1 MEYFHFGV
9 RDGAVH
15 CEDVPLSRVI
25 ERTGTP
31 TYVYSRD
38 TIERHFQQLRDA
50 FGGVETLIC
59 YSVKANSNLAV
70 LQTLRELGA
79 GFDVVSGG
87 ELFRALQA
95 GGHPK
100 KIVFAG
106 VGKTA
111 DDITFAL
118 DSRILMFNVE
128 SEPELRMIGRI
139 ASGRGEIADIALR
152 VNPDVDPKTHRYITT
167 GKAESKFGIDLAA
180 ATRLAAQIPEI
191 GGVRMVGVH
200 AHIGSQITDTAP
212 YTEAMTKTLAFADTS
227 REQGNP
233 IEWINMGGGFGIYYE
248 GGEALPAKDY
258 GDVILPMLLGSGYR
272 LVIEPG
278 RFISG
283 NAGVLVT
290 RVLYVKESGE
300 KRFVICDA
308 AMNDMIRP
316 SLYSAHHEVWP
327 VQCDVEMGS
336 EAAAAVSTPADVVGP
351 VCETGDFFALD
362 RMLPPVK
369 EGDLLAVF
377 SAGAYGMVMSSNYN
391 GRPRPAEVLVSGDL
405 FDVVRTR
412 ETWDDLIR
420 GERKVARWD

>member
-1 MEYFHFGV
+1 MDYFHFGV
-9 RDGAVH
+9 RDGAIH
-15 CEDVPLSRVI
+15 CEDVPLERIV

-38 TIERHFQQLRDA
+38 TIQRHFQQLSDA

-59 YSVKANSNLAV
+59 YSVKANANLAV

-106 VGKTA
+106 VGKSA
-111 DDITFAL
+111 EDIAFAL

-128 SEPELRMIGRI
+128 SEPELRTIGRI
-139 ASGRGEIADIALR
+139 AAARGETADIALR

-167 GKAESKFGIDLAA
+167 GKAETKFGIDLATA
-180 ATRLAAQIPEI
+180 GKLADQLPEI

-200 AHIGSQITDTAP
+200 AHIGSQITDVKP
-212 YTEAMTKTLAFADTS
+212 YTEAMKKTLAFADAC
-227 REQGNP
+227 RDRGNP
-233 IEWINMGGGFGIYYE
+233 IEWINMGGGFGIYYR
-248 GGEALPAKDY
+248 GKEALPARDY
-258 GDVILPMLLGSGYR
+258 GDVILPMLLDSGYR

-278 RFISG
+278 RFIVG

-290 RVLYVKESGE
+290 RVLYVKQSGA
-300 KRFVICDA
+300 KRFIICDA
-308 AMNDMIRP
+308 AMNDLIRP

-327 VQCDVEMGS
+327 VDSEFEMGS
-336 EAAAAVSTPADVVGP
+336 EAAEAASSPADVVGP
-351 VCETGDFFALD
+351 ICESGDFFALD
-362 RMLPPVK
+362 RMLPPV
-369 EGDLLAVF
+369 EAGDLLAIF
-377 SAGAYGMVMSSNYN
+377 SAGAYGMVMASNYN

>member
-1 MEYFHFGV
+1 MEYFHFPV
-9 RDGAVH
+9 TDGAIH
-15 CEDVPLSRVI
+15 CEDVPLTRIV

-38 TIERHFQQLRDA
+38 IITRHFHQLRDA

-70 LQTLRELGA
+70 LQTLKDLGA

-95 GGHPK
+95 GAHPR

-111 DDITFAL
+111 EDIGFAL

-128 SEPELRMIGRI
+128 SEPELRAIGRI
-139 ASGRGEIADIALR
+139 ATERGLVADVALR

-167 GKAESKFGIDLAA
+167 GKAETKFGIDLVTAA
-180 ATRLAAQIPEI
+180 KLAGEIPGI

-200 AHIGSQITDTAP
+200 AHIGSQITDVTP
-212 YTEAMTKTLAFADTS
+212 YTEAMQKALTFADAS
-227 REQGNP
+227 RAQGNP
-233 IEWINMGGGFGIYYE
+233 VEWINMGGGFGIYYKGE
-248 GGEALPAKDY
+248 EALPARDY
-258 GDVILPMLLGSGYR
+258 GDVILPMLLDSGYR

-278 RFISG
+278 RFIAG

-290 RVLYVKESGE
+290 RVLYVKESGD
-300 KRFVICDA
+300 KRFLICDA
-308 AMNDMIRP
+308 AMNDLIRP

-327 VQCDVEMGS
+327 VNCEVPMGS
-336 EAAAAVSTPADVVGP
+336 VEAAAVCTPADVVGP
-351 VCETGDFFALD
+351 ICETGDFFALD
-362 RMLPPVK
+362 RCLPPVK
-369 EGDLLAVF
+369 EGDLLAIF
-377 SAGAYGMVMSSNYN
+377 SAGAYGMTMASNYN
-391 GRPRPAEVLVSGDL
+391 SRPRPSEVLVSGDL